1 MSGAARE
8 PEPVRDAVRA
18 YKDVIGELTTATDA
32 LRKRDRQRAV
42 ALERRLAEL
51 AKVTADAEQRAA
63 LARFGV
69 ELQWESVL
77 DALWEESWM
86 VLRPHPRPD
95 PDADPADLDAH
106 YLATV
111 RAADELHEAVRRRA
125 FGLGR

>member
-1 MSGAARE
+1 MSE
-8 PEPVRDAVRA
+8 PERDVVRA
-18 YKDVIGELTTATDA
+18 YKDVIGELTAATEA
-32 LRKRDRQRAV
+32 LRERDRQRAV

-51 AKVTADAEQRAA
+51 AKVAADAEQEAA
-63 LARFGV
+63 LARFGA

-86 VLRPHPRPD
+86 LLRPRPRPD

-106 YLATV
+106 YIATV
-111 RAADELHEAVRRRA
+111 RAADELRAAVRRRT

>member
-1 MSGAARE
+1 MSE
-8 PEPVRDAVRA
+8 PERDVVRA
-18 YKDVIGELTTATDA
+18 YKDVIGELTAATEA
-32 LRKRDRQRAV
+32 LRERDRQRAV

-51 AKVTADAEQRAA
+51 AKVAADAEREAA
-63 LARFGV
+63 LARFGA

-86 VLRPHPRPD
+86 LLRPRPRPD

-111 RAADELHEAVRRRA
+111 RAADELRAAVRRRT

>member
-1 MSGAARE
+1 MSE
-8 PEPVRDAVRA
+8 PERDVVRA
-18 YKDVIGELTTATDA
+18 YKDVIGELTAATEA
-32 LRKRDRQRAV
+32 LREHDRQRAV

-51 AKVTADAEQRAA
+51 AKVAADAEQEAA
-63 LARFGV
+63 LARFGA

-86 VLRPHPRPD
+86 LLRPRPRPD

-111 RAADELHEAVRRRA
+111 RAADELRAAVRRRT

>member
-1 MSGAARE
+1 MSE
-8 PEPVRDAVRA
+8 PERDVVRA
-18 YKDVIGELTTATDA
+18 YKDVIGELTAATEA
-32 LRKRDRQRAV
+32 LRERDRQRAV

-51 AKVTADAEQRAA
+51 AKVAADAEQEAA
-63 LARFGV
+63 LARFGA

-86 VLRPHPRPD
+86 LLRPRPRPD

-111 RAADELHEAVRRRA
+111 RAADELRAAVRRRT

>member
-1 MSGAARE
+1 MSE
-8 PEPVRDAVRA
+8 PERDVVRA
-18 YKDVIGELTTATDA
+18 YKDVIGELTAATEA
-32 LRKRDRQRAV
+32 LRERDRQRAV

-51 AKVTADAEQRAA
+51 AKVAADAEQEAA
-63 LARFGV
+63 LARFGA

-86 VLRPHPRPD
+86 LLRPRPRPD

-111 RAADELHEAVRRRA
+111 RAADELHAAVRRRT